1 MQQFPYFYFDVIV
14 IVLFLRVKFMV
25 RFDDFV
31 FGNVVH
37 LFEDLDKLF
46 RLGTWTYGESY
57 HAACWGAYDA
67 FDIDV
72 LVDVFEGFVSAN
84 VGETLDTSALKSKMK
99 VLFLFLFNDT
109 IVLGLDVRVLELEL
123 FQMRLFDK
131 LLDSRSVED
140 SIKHS
145 NSVNNANK

>member
-1 MQQFPYFYFDVIV
+1 
-14 IVLFLRVKFMV
+14 MV
-25 RFDDFV
+25 RFYDFV
-31 FGNVVH
+31 FGDVVH
-37 LFEDLDKLF
+37 FFEDLDELL

-57 HAACWGAYDA
+57 HATCWGTYDA

-99 VLFLFLFNDT
+99 VLLLFLFNDT

-123 FQMRLFDK
+123 FEMRLFDK

-140 SIKHS
+140 SVKHS
-145 NSVNNANK
+145 ESINNANE